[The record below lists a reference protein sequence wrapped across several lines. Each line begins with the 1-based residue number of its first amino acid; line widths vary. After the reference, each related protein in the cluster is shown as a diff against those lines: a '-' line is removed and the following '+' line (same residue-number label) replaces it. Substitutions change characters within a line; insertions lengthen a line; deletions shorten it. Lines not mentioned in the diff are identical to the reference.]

1 MHLHRALAM
10 TAFCASLAGAAI
22 AQDYEEPD
30 PADLVPAH
38 FSAESFATLDQ
49 YDLYDVT
56 LALKRGRNIRLADC
70 TPSQSRAIFEASYDQ
85 RAPAVDMLRATCAG

>member
-1 MHLHRALAM
+1 MYRALTV
-10 TAFCASLAGAAI
+10 TALCAALATPALAL
-22 AQDYEEPD
+22 DFEEPD

-38 FSAESFATLDQ
+38 FSAADFARLDQ

-85 RAPAVDMLRATCAG
+85 RAPALDMLRTTCAG

>member
-1 MHLHRALAM
+1 MHRVLTM
-10 TAFCASLAGAAI
+10 TALCASLASAAP

-30 PADLVPAH
+30 PADLVPSH
-38 FSAESFATLDQ
+38 FSAASFAALDQ

-70 TPSQSRAIFEASYDQ
+70 TPSQSRAIIEASYDR
-85 RAPAVDMLRATCAG
+85 RAPAMDMLRATCSG

>member
-1 MHLHRALAM
+1 MHRVLTM
-10 TAFCASLAGAAI
+10 TALCASLAGTTL

-38 FSAESFATLDQ
+38 FSAESFAALDQ

-56 LALKRGRNIRLADC
+56 LALKRGRNIRVADC
-70 TPSQSRAIFEASYDQ
+70 TPSQSRAIFKASYDQ
-85 RAPAVDMLRATCAG
+85 RAPAVDMLRTTCAG

>member
-1 MHLHRALAM
+1 MHRVLTM
-10 TAFCASLAGAAI
+10 TALCASLAGTAL
-22 AQDYEEPD
+22 AQDFDEPD

-38 FSAESFATLDQ
+38 FSAASFAALDQ

-70 TPSQSRAIFEASYDQ
+70 TPSQSRAIFEASYDR
-85 RAPAVDMLRATCAG
+85 RAPAMDMLRATCAG